1 MKKFHRPDRRVPVER
16 SQFSTSLRATSQHA
30 TSQREHDNSRRQ
42 KRAHRHLERIRSEPR
57 PRPPLSVVVPAAVV
71 ASLTIG
77 ALFGGP
83 LVATARSWIGG
94 ETLRL
99 EAISVHG
106 TEHLSLAEIAES
118 TGLPPGAEWA
128 SIDSRKIEAR
138 LIEHPWIADASA
150 VRLPT
155 GRLLVHVTEYNPRA
169 LVALGKPAQDFAVN
183 LQGIPFAP
191 AGNRV
196 PSGLPHLIPSGAVER
211 GVADEHLARAIEL
224 AYRLPEFNL
233 PLPSEL
239 FISDGSDPTGF
250 AFRLPNL
257 KPRIVLGHDQFDA
270 RLASLSRLLETELE
284 VVEGSATLDL
294 RFADQAVLRG
304 APPAKRAKQAAAERG
319 HATSSKARPTG

>member
-1 MKKFHRPDRRVPVER
+1 MKEFHRSDRRVQAER
-16 SQFSTSLRATSQHA
+16 SQFATSQRA
-30 TSQREHDNSRRQ
+30 TSQREHDYSRRQ
-42 KRAHRHLERIRSEPR
+42 QRARKHLERIRSESR

-77 ALFGGP
+77 ALFGSP

-99 EAISVHG
+99 EAISVRG
-106 TEHLSLAEIAES
+106 TERLSLAEIAES

-128 SIDSRKIEAR
+128 SIDPREIEAR

-155 GRLLVHVTEYNPRA
+155 GRLLIHVTEYSPRA

-183 LQGIPFAP
+183 LQGMPFAP
-191 AGNRV
+191 ADDRV
-196 PSGLPHLIPSGAVER
+196 PSGLPRLIPSGAVER
-211 GVADEHLARAIEL
+211 DVENEHLARAIEL
-224 AYRLPEFNL
+224 AYRLPEFDL

-239 FISDGSDPTGF
+239 FISDEGDPTGF
-250 AFRLPNL
+250 AFRLPSL
-257 KPRIVLGHDQFDA
+257 KPRIVLGHDHFDA
-270 RLASLSRLLETELE
+270 RLASLARLLETELE
-284 VVEGSATLDL
+284 EVEGSETLDL

-304 APPAKRAKQAAAERG
+304 APPAKRAKQAATERG